1 MRTTSPASPP
11 QTSRM
16 MADPSSLVTGAAQS
30 QLVDQPAA
38 LAPQAWPQAGT
49 RWYTRRGIQTIRW
62 MALCVVLAF
71 FLFPIAFLA
80 ATSLKTKDDVL
91 SGHFFPAT
99 LFWQNWPD
107 AFRSINLLLFLRNSV
122 VAAGLSALLTLLIAI
137 PATYAM
143 VRFGT
148 GGRRLYSFVLA
159 SYTAPPVVAL
169 LPLFFLLRR
178 LHLIDSLVGL
188 AIVYALANVPVAVW
202 LLDGFVRHMPR
213 EIEEAAWVDGAGLVT
228 TLTRMVMP
236 LIAPGI
242 VATGIIC
249 LILAYNEFLFAVTL
263 TYRPGTQTLPVGIAL
278 FQGDRLV
285 NFGQMAAASLT
296 GMAPVY
302 IVALFFQRWLIRGL
316 TSGAVK

>member
-1 MRTTSPASPP
+1 LWR
-11 QTSRM
+11 
-16 MADPSSLVTGAAQS
+16 G
-30 QLVDQPAA
+30 
-38 LAPQAWPQAGT
+38 PQAL
-49 RWYTRRGIQTIRW
+49 RWL
-62 MALCVVLAF
+62 ALVSVLAF

-91 SGHFFPAT
+91 SGHFLPAT

-107 AFRSINLLLFLRNSV
+107 AFRAINLLLFLRNSV
-122 VAAGLSALLTLLIAI
+122 VAAGLSALLTLLIAV

-143 VRFGT
+143 VRFGI

-178 LHLIDSLVGL
+178 LHLIDSLMGL

-202 LLDGFVRHMPR
+202 LLDGFIRHMPR

-228 TLTRMVMP
+228 TLTRMVVP

-263 TYRPGTQTLPVGIAL
+263 TYRPQTQTLPVGIAL